1 MIITSDLKFIYKS
14 CEVDFKNFH
23 NKTIFITGGTGFFGK
38 CLLEALIYAQQCGNL
53 NLSLIVLTRNSKKFL
68 SDFEYFNSSFIK
80 FLNGDITNFDFPK
93 EKIDYIF
100 HMATEASVS
109 LNLNS
114 PFQMFNVITEG
125 SKRILELGKI
135 KNVKSILFTSSGA
148 VYGNQ
153 PSDLIKINENFQGS
167 PNIFNK
173 DAAYGEGK
181 RVSEMYANLY
191 YENYGVNTK
200 IARCFAFVGP
210 HLPLNSHFAIG
221 NFINNLLNNEDIEIT
236 GDGSPFRSYMY
247 SSDLIIWLIK
257 ILLHAQPCDPINVGS
272 DYFISISELAKTI
285 VNLFPN
291 SIKNINIAEIKTNE
305 TIQRYV
311 PSIEKAKNKLNLDV
325 TVSLEDAI
333 KKTVLYHQKK
343 LSQ

>member
-1 MIITSDLKFIYKS
+1 MENIDDLNHIYQS
-14 CEVDFKNFH
+14 CKIEFETFKD
-23 NKTIFITGGTGFFGK
+23 KTIFITGGTGFFGK
-38 CLLEALIYAQQCGNL
+38 NLLESIIYADSINHL
-53 NLSLIVLTRNSKKFL
+53 NISIIVLSRNPEFFINELKYK
-68 SDFEYFNSSFIK
+68 NKPFIK
-80 FLNGDITNFDFPK
+80 FLKGDITNFDFPK

-148 VYGNQ
+148 VYGKQ

-221 NFINNLLNNEDIEIT
+221 NFIKNLLNNEDIEIN
-236 GDGSPFRSYMY
+236 GDGTPFRSYMY

-257 ILLHAQPCDPINVGS
+257 ILLHAHPCDPINVGS
-272 DYFISISELAKTI
+272 DYFISISDLAKTI

-291 SIKNINIAEIKTNE
+291 STKNINIAEKKTNE
-305 TIQRYV
+305 NIQRYV
-311 PSIEKAKNKLNLDV
+311 PSIEKAKNMLNLEI

-343 LSQ
+343 LYQ